1 MKKTLVLTDP
11 STAAALLIKDEVVAL
26 PTETVYG
33 LAGNATQPDV
43 VKKIFTAKERPS
55 FDPLIVHVWDSIL
68 QNASPLQALV
78 DREIISGEVLSWNNR
93 SAIESVM
100 RLFWPGPLTMILPK
114 GAKIPAE
121 VTSNQPTVGIRCP
134 KHPLFQKVLAAID
147 FPLAAPSA
155 NRFGRISPTS
165 ADHVMKELDGRIAA
179 VLDGGTCEVGV
190 ESTIIHITE
199 IKIDLLRPG
208 KISRSELE
216 TAFGSSVNTAPSLMQ
231 KISEAATNTAIATST
246 DSNTSPDAQISQD
259 TPITPGM
266 LDEHYAPRKPLYLI
280 PYSFQ
285 DPQAIE
291 ALATFPDATA
301 SDSAILAMSGFHAEF
316 SAKFI
321 GNHPRIVRILS
332 PSGSSAE
339 MAQKLFATLRE
350 LDEDPA
356 VKMIFADVPG
366 SIQEGLGASIYDRL
380 KRASRNKP
388 NPGIR

>member
-1 MKKTLVLTDP
+1 MNTQVLTDP
-11 STAAALLIKDEVVAL
+11 AKAAALLIQDEVVAL

-33 LAGNATQPDV
+33 LAGNATNPDAV
-43 VKKIFTAKERPS
+43 RKIFTAKERPS
-55 FDPLIVHVWDSIL
+55 FDPLIVHVGDSIL
-68 QNASPLQALV
+68 QDPSPLQSLV
-78 DREIISGEVLSWNNR
+78 DQHIISNDVLSWKNR
-93 SAIESVM
+93 ATIESVM
-100 RLFWPGPLTMILPK
+100 RQFWPGPLTLILPK
-114 GAKIPAE
+114 GAKIPLE
-121 VTSNQPTVGIRCP
+121 VTSNQLTVGIRCP

-179 VLDGGTCEVGV
+179 VLDGGCCEVGV
-190 ESTIIHITE
+190 ESTIIQVTE
-199 IKIDLLRPG
+199 SGIDLLRPG
-208 KISRSELE
+208 KISRTELE
-216 TAFGSSVNTAPSLMQ
+216 SAFGTGVTAAPSLMQ
-231 KISEAATNTAIATST
+231 KISESAV
-246 DSNTSPDAQISQD
+246 
-259 TPITPGM
+259 TPGM

-280 PYSFQ
+280 PNSFQ
-285 DPQAIE
+285 DPRAAE
-291 ALATFPDATA
+291 LLATFPDATA
-301 SDSAILAMSGFHAEF
+301 SDSAILAMSGFHPEF
-316 SAKFI
+316 TAKFI
-321 GNHPRIVRILS
+321 GAGPRIVRILS

>member
-1 MKKTLVLTDP
+1 MKTEVLTDP
-11 STAAALLIKDEVVAL
+11 AKAAALLIQDEVVAL

-33 LAGNATQPDV
+33 LAGNATKADAV
-43 VKKIFTAKERPS
+43 RKIFEAKERPS

-68 QNASPLQALV
+68 QASSPLQFLV
-78 DREIISGEVLSWNNR
+78 DREIISDDVLDWKNR
-93 SAIESVM
+93 STIESVM
-100 RLFWPGPLTMILPK
+100 RQFWPGPLTMILPK

-165 ADHVMKELDGRIAA
+165 ADHVMKELDGRIAG
-179 VLDGGTCEVGV
+179 VLDGGSCEVGV
-190 ESTIIHITE
+190 ESTIIQVTE
-199 IKIDLLRPG
+199 SAIDLLRPG
-208 KISRSELE
+208 KISRTELE
-216 TAFGSSVNTAPSLMQ
+216 KAFGSSVTTVPSLMQ
-231 KISEAATNTAIATST
+231 KISEATATPPGSASVS
-246 DSNTSPDAQISQD
+246 DPLMGSG

-280 PYSFQ
+280 PISFQ
-285 DPQAIE
+285 DPRAAE
-291 ALATFPDATA
+291 LLATFPDATA

-316 SAKFI
+316 SAKFS
-321 GNHPRIVRILS
+321 GNHPLIVRILS

-356 VKMIFADVPG
+356 VKMIFSDLPA
-366 SIQEGLGASIYDRL
+366 SIHEGLGASIYDRL

-388 NPGIR
+388 EPGIR